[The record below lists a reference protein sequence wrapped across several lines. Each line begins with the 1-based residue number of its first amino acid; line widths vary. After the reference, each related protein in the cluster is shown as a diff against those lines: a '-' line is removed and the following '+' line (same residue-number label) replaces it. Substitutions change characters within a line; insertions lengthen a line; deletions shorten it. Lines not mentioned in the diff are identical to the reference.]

1 MTINGFREG
10 LDRLNST
17 DRRAFAGQQKTVDI
31 SDLAS
36 INLQMGDVVEV
47 TRTRILSPN
56 RSWDETDENVELF
69 GDLNLEV
76 HKLPKKSDAVVSES
90 LV

>member
-1 MTINGFREG
+1 
-10 LDRLNST
+10 
-17 DRRAFAGQQKTVDI
+17 
-31 SDLAS
+31 
-36 INLQMGDVVEV
+36 MGDVVEV

-90 LV
+90 LGLI